1 LTWSI
6 EYTDTALRTL
16 RKMDRQV
23 ARRLL
28 DFMDERIAAADNPRA
43 LGKPLRGSALGDFWR
58 CQVGD
63 WRLICDLQDSRLV
76 VLVIDA
82 GHRRDIYE

>member
-28 DFMDERIAAADNPRA
+28 DFMDEQIAAADNPRA
-43 LGKPLRGSALGDFWR
+43 LGMPLRGSALGDFWR
-58 CQVGD
+58 YQVGD
-63 WRLICDLQDSRLV
+63 RRLICDLQDSRLV

>member
-1 LTWSI
+1 MTWSI
-6 EYTDTALRTL
+6 EYTDTALRAL

-28 DFMDERIAAADNPRA
+28 DFMDERVAAAGNPRA
-43 LGKPLRGSALGDFWR
+43 LGKPLRGAALGSFWR
-58 CQVGD
+58 YQVGD

-82 GHRRDIYE
+82 GYMQ

>member
-1 LTWSI
+1 MTWSI

-58 CQVGD
+58 YQVGD

-76 VLVIDA
+76 VLVIDP

>member
-1 LTWSI
+1 MTWSI

-58 CQVGD
+58 YQVGD

-76 VLVIDA
+76 VLVIDP
-82 GHRRDIYE
+82 GHSRDIYE